1 MPWEP
6 DSGGGLS
13 SRWVKQSI
21 SGLLAVTVHLVRGIK
36 DWLVQDIKHGGT
48 AASHSLLNV
57 ADLAKREHHSVF
69 PLSDAACDVELIL
82 LR

>member
-6 DSGGGLS
+6 DSGGGPS

-36 DWLVQDIKHGGT
+36 HWLVQDIKHGGT

-69 PLSDAACDVELIL
+69 PLSDAACDVELIP